1 MPAFVQQ
8 SSCDLHIPHPALSP
22 SDPNFLA
29 YYQQNNMAIQRW
41 AAHFYRNCASSQYPP
56 IFSWPGLVTVSDPII
71 DSPPW
76 WPNTPRVVRSW
87 RMKAMNSG
95 VAELTIYLN
104 GSPMGTI
111 EFTNTDDASVS
122 TFAISLT
129 PNDKLNVAWTDVGS
143 GDLGGAPR
151 NVTLIGS
158 F

>member
-1 MPAFVQQ
+1 MPFAQQ
-8 SSCDLHIPHPALSP
+8 TGCDLHIPHPNLSP
-22 SDPNFLA
+22 DNPHFTA
-29 YYQQNNMAIQRW
+29 YYQQNNLAIQRW

-56 IFSWPGLVTVSDPII
+56 IFSWPGDVTVTDPIT

-76 WPNTPRVVRSW
+76 WPQSPVVIRSW
-87 RMKAMNSG
+87 RMKAMNAG

-104 GSPMGTI
+104 GSTMGTI
-111 EFTNTDDASVS
+111 EFTGDDDASTS
-122 TFAISLT
+122 TFSIAVT
-129 PNDKLNVAWTDVGS
+129 PNDKLNVAWTDVSG